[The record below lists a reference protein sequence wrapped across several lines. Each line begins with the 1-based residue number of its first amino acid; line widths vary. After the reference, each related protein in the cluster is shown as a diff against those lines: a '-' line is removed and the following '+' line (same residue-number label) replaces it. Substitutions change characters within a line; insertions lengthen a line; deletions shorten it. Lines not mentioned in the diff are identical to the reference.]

1 MLVEGSSSAAR
12 FLESGDSLW
21 LLGVDQSPTL
31 GTHALPQHLLGVRSQ
46 SHMHPPHARGPR
58 ARWHSP
64 PAPAHPPCPVLARH
78 GRRLTRGH
86 WEAGRAARRRDV
98 RPHCT
103 HVAAGLMYLPTP
115 WRYVWGP
122 WLPGLGWWVFPVFSG
137 AASSSCVV
145 LRCSAI
151 CDGARR
157 RLVRSPAGW
166 AGSPQPLPAWCPPHL
181 SVGLLVGVHK
191 HRGEVDADLLLAAER
206 GK

>member
-1 MLVEGSSSAAR
+1 VARASPRTTGLGSGREGWTAVATLLQRCSGKAEVVASRSGAGSHAGTGCCYHELKSPKPRLGFFLATGTAVLVEGSSSAAR
-12 FLESGDSLW
+12 F
-21 LLGVDQSPTL
+21 
-31 GTHALPQHLLGVRSQ
+31 
-46 SHMHPPHARGPR
+46 
-58 ARWHSP
+58 
-64 PAPAHPPCPVLARH
+64 
-78 GRRLTRGH
+78 
-86 WEAGRAARRRDV
+86 
-98 RPHCT
+98 
-103 HVAAGLMYLPTP
+103 VAAGLMYLPTP